1 MVLVGP
7 ETIVPQDQVVSLVSV
22 KERADRMECSYQ
34 VQHPLTGKVYLYSLT
49 LPRDATPLS
58 PEWKELDAVFTEL
71 FSRRE
76 YMLTYRDTA
85 KALILE
91 AVYKLVKKPPPKKKP
106 AAEKTEPPQ
115 EPEPQP

>member
-7 ETIVPQDQVVSLVSV
+7 ETIVPKEQVVSIVSV
-22 KERADRMECSYQ
+22 RETGGGMECSYQ

-58 PEWKELDAVFTEL
+58 PEWKELNTVFTEL
-71 FSRRE
+71 FPRRE

-91 AVYKLVKKPPPKKKP
+91 AIYKLVKKPPAKKP
-106 AAEKTEPPQ
+106 AASDEKSES
-115 EPEPQP
+115 